1 MAEAEKNISDDE
13 LKVLLGKAETLSEA
27 LPFIRDFHGEAVV
40 IKYGGNAMID
50 EGLKRQV
57 TEDIVLLR
65 LIGLRPVVVHGGGPA
80 ISSLMARLGSEPK
93 FVNGMRVTDSETMDV
108 AEMVLAKIR
117 GEIVAMLNQHGRLG
131 VGLSGKDGGLF
142 LCEKLVSQPSADS
155 ETVDYGFVGEI
166 SKVNPELIKVLDSD
180 GFIPVVSPI
189 AVDASGQ
196 TYNVNADLAA
206 AELARALKARKFVLL
221 TDVRGVMGD
230 QQNPDSLIASISK
243 DKIDGLI
250 ADGTISGGMIP
261 KTQACLRALDE
272 GVRKAHILDGRLPH
286 ALLLELLTPGGVGTE
301 ITQSSL
307 E

>member
-1 MAEAEKNISDDE
+1 MADAENIISDEE

-27 LPFIRDFHGEAVV
+27 LPFIRDFHGETIV

-80 ISSLMARLGSEPK
+80 ISSLMERLGIETK
-93 FVNGMRVTDSETMDV
+93 FVDGMRVTDSETMDV

-117 GEIVAMLNQHGRLG
+117 GEIVAKLNQHVRVG
-131 VGLSGKDGGLF
+131 VGLSGKDGGL
-142 LCEKLVSQPSADS
+142 LVCEKLASYQNSDG

-166 SKVNPELIKVLDSD
+166 TSVNPELIKVLDSD

-189 AVDASGQ
+189 AVDAAGQ

-206 AELARALKARKFVLL
+206 AELARALKARKLVLL
-221 TDVRGVMGD
+221 TDVRGVMRD
-230 QQNPDSLIASISK
+230 PRDPDSLIASIAMEKVDS
-243 DKIDGLI
+243 LI

-261 KTQACLRALDE
+261 KTQACLRALDN

-286 ALLLELLTPGGVGTE
+286 ALLLELLTPSGVGTQ
-301 ITQSSL
+301 ITQRTP
-307 E
+307 

>member
-1 MAEAEKNISDDE
+1 MADAEKNISDEE
-13 LKVLLGKAETLSEA
+13 LNVLLGKAGTLADA
-27 LPFIRDFHGEAVV
+27 LPYIRDFHGETIV

-57 TEDIVLLR
+57 TQDIVLLH
-65 LIGLRPVVVHGGGPA
+65 LIGLKPVVVHGGGPA
-80 ISSLMARLGSEPK
+80 ISSLMARLGIEPK

-117 GEIVAMLNQHGRLG
+117 GEIAAMLNQHGRLG

-142 LCEKLVSQPSADS
+142 LCEKLVPERPSGG

-166 SKVNPELIKVLDSD
+166 TSVNPELIKVLDSG
-180 GFIPVVSPI
+180 GFIPVISPI

-221 TDVRGVMGD
+221 TNVRGVLRD
-230 QQNPDSLIASISK
+230 PENPDSLIASIPL
-243 DKIDGLI
+243 DEIEGLV

-261 KTQACLRALDE
+261 KTQACLRALDN

-286 ALLLELLTPGGVGTE
+286 ALLLELLTPAGVGTQ
-301 ITQSSL
+301 ITQPSA
-307 E
+307 